1 MIYSK
6 YQQIFAIN
14 SSVEI
19 MLFRVRKDS
28 ISIFFLLSVLFF
40 LNLKYIDVRNLM
52 KRDAIYVIS
61 IYVRYVEME
70 Q

>member
-19 MLFRVRKDS
+19 TLFRVRKDS

-40 LNLKYIDVRNLM
+40 LNLKYVDVRNLM

>member
-19 MLFRVRKDS
+19 MLFMVRKDS

>member
-1 MIYSK
+1 
-6 YQQIFAIN
+6 
-14 SSVEI
+14 